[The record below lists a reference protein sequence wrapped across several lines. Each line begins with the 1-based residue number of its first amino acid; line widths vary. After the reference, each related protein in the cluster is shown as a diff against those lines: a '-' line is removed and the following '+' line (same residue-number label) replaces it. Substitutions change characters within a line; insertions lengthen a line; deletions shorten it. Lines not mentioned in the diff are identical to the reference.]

1 MIIRDLDYAVVPL
14 DQCGT
19 GFDPVAAIVIGDRA
33 DLADRRAMNMTA
45 QNSIDRK
52 LLGVA
57 HNLFF
62 KSADETDR
70 ILHPLLRVGAER
82 PVTETEPSADK
93 IDERIKREQK
103 LVAKVT
109 EKRQPL

>member
-1 MIIRDLDYAVVPL
+1 MIIPDLDYAVVPL

-33 DLADRRAMNMTA
+33 DLADCRAMNMTA

-52 LLGVA
+52 FFGVA

-62 KSADETDR
+62 KSADETDGV
-70 ILHPLLRVGAER
+70 LHPLLGVGAER
-82 PVTETEPSADK
+82 PVTETESAADK
-93 IDERIKREQK
+93 IDKRIEQ
-103 LVAKVT
+103 
-109 EKRQPL
+109 EPQ